1 MTSFTGTNRTPIF
14 EFTGGSEEN
23 GTNLGE
29 VVGLIADLKKIIIE
43 QSNIIENVK
52 ADLAEIKSEQESL
65 KNQNNELQNEI
76 QSLRTQLSA
85 SSGSIPSPVSWAS
98 VAASGGTTETQ
109 TSLWDR
115 QGLRI

>member
-1 MTSFTGTNRTPIF
+1 LTSFTGTNRTPIF
-14 EFTGGSEEN
+14 EFTEEN

-29 VVGLIADLKKIIIE
+29 VAGLVADLKKIIIE

-98 VAASGGTTETQ
+98 VGVEKEFS
-109 TSLWDR
+109 R
-115 QGLRI
+115 QMRFDPFGIPGPR